1 MKQQNIVANLSRR
14 EALYGLGTGLG
25 SLAFSSLAQAES
37 IHSVG
42 AHHTAKAKR
51 CIFLMM
57 EGGPSHID
65 TFDPKPEL
73 DKKHLQRFKRNGER
87 ESAMSSGE
95 RYFVKSPFDF
105 LKGGN
110 SLFDDGRKPINLLN
124 WNNASTSF
132 SKAKSDTPDFFV

>member
-1 MKQQNIVANLSRR
+1 MKKQNIVANLSRR
-14 EALYGLGTGLG
+14 G
-25 SLAFSSLAQAES
+25 SLWFGDWARVAGIFLPCQAES

-73 DKKHLQRFKRNGER
+73 AKRHLQKFKRNGER

-105 LKGGN
+105 LKAGKCGADFSSEWHHLKN
-110 SLFDDGRKPINLLN
+110 HADDMCFYRGVRSNP
-124 WNNASTSF
+124 
-132 SKAKSDTPDFFV
+132 

>member
-73 DKKHLQRFKRNGER
+73 
-87 ESAMSSGE
+87 
-95 RYFVKSPFDF
+95 
-105 LKGGN
+105 
-110 SLFDDGRKPINLLN
+110 
-124 WNNASTSF
+124 
-132 SKAKSDTPDFFV
+132 AKSISRNLSEMERGRVPCLPESDIS